1 MIGNYEVTIVEAIP
15 PLDYTT
21 NAVDGNYISM
31 KGYDHCTIVINTGT
45 NMSDQTE
52 VTINRALTVAGGSE
66 NEGGVDP
73 EYMWTNAADV
83 TLSALTKTAVGSGTF
98 SVDTANA
105 MYIIE
110 IPADTIQGS
119 SATAYDC
126 IQLALDAPATGNN
139 VYNATYILWKGRYKS
154 DTPIEPLTD

>member
-1 MIGNYEVTIVEAIP
+1 MDQDDLIEKSIANGIP
-15 PLDYTT
+15 VLANDD
-21 NAVDGNYISM
+21 NDLWG
-31 KGYDHCTIVINTGT
+31 
-45 NMSDQTE
+45 
-52 VTINRALTVAGGSE
+52 ALTVAGGSE

-83 TLSALTKTAVGSGTF
+83 TLSALTKTAVSDGTF

-119 SATAYDC
+119 STTAYDC
-126 IQLALDAPATGNN
+126 IQLALDAPGATNN
-139 VYNATYILWKGRYKS
+139 IYGAIYILWKGRYKS